1 MAPLLFMCP
10 KTNQEA
16 PTGIETDADVL
27 RHLPKI
33 ETAVHC
39 PECGEKHFWTRD
51 DAVLLEAPPTK
62 HAA

>member
-1 MAPLLFMCP
+1 MGTVMVACPLTGKLIS
-10 KTNQEA
+10 
-16 PTGIETDADVL
+16 TGIETDADVL